1 MQFGLLIYVNCPNF
15 FYVLLKIFRKNIWE
29 FRKCSYLCIRFRSIF
44 GCWHMKKEFF
54 EILP

>member
-29 FRKCSYLCIRFRSIF
+29 FRKCSYAFAQFLGVGI
-44 GCWHMKKEFF
+44 
-54 EILP
+54 